1 MRKRLQTRLTVFVL
15 AAPVVVGLPTVWS
28 LQRMGLPWWNVLFAG
43 SVFSALTIY
52 LGSDWIVGSVRD
64 TVKRRALARHG
75 QGVFAGFS
83 PSPEPRLFDGGYHY
97 DLGMVRFTNGG
108 LEFAGD
114 RARFILD
121 RRQVQRVWL
130 GAGPRHW
137 MCRKVVYVECR
148 PSADARPVVFSLQS
162 LEAWFWPWTTITAM
176 RLYQA
181 VQEWHKGS
189 NPVLSAVPPLPCQ
202 VPQVEGNPVTFI
214 SFQTALRSVSIY
226 SGIAFF
232 LASLE
237 ISFEGPSGLWDPFQ
251 ALCPMAVSGLLAFF
265 LVCPRLNWGRL
276 KAVTNSQSR
285 LPADS

>member
-1 MRKRLQTRLTVFVL
+1 
-15 AAPVVVGLPTVWS
+15 
-28 LQRMGLPWWNVLFAG
+28 VLFAG
-43 SVFSALTIY
+43 SLFSALATY

-64 TVKRRALARHG
+64 TVKRRGLVRHG
-75 QGVFAGFS
+75 QGVFAGLS
-83 PSPEPRLFDGGYHY
+83 PSAEPRLFDGGYHY
-97 DLGMVRFTNGG
+97 DLGMVRFADGG

-121 RRQVQRVWL
+121 RRLVQRVWL
-130 GAGPRHW
+130 GSGPRHW
-137 MCRKVVYVECR
+137 MSRKVVYVECR
-148 PSADARPVVFSLQS
+148 PSADARLVVFSLQS
-162 LEAWFWPWTTITAM
+162 LEAWFWPWTTTIAM

-181 VQEWHKGS
+181 VQEWQKGS
-189 NPVLSAVPPLPCQ
+189 DSSLSAAPPLPCQ

-214 SFQTALRSVSIY
+214 SLQTAFRSVSIY

-237 ISFEGPSGLWDPFQ
+237 IWFDGSSGVWGPSEV
-251 ALCPMAVSGLLAFF
+251 LCPVAVCGILAFIM
-265 LVCPRLNWGRL
+265 VCPRLNWGRL